1 MGDTNC
7 SRQISIQLTPP
18 HINKTSNE
26 MIWPLSR
33 SSLQRIRCSIV
44 EDLKKLGYLVTD
56 GTKFGGE
63 YVAYPGDPKLYHAQF
78 VIRTLYTEQSITP
91 CFLTAQTR
99 VSAATRKHLVLA
111 SVQEKIIKKRHKKQN
126 NKEKNEDSDI
136 LTKDKFTN
144 KLHSNERIVIYG

>member
-1 MGDTNC
+1 MG
-7 SRQISIQLTPP
+7 
-18 HINKTSNE
+18 
-26 MIWPLSR
+26 
-33 SSLQRIRCSIV
+33 

-78 VIRTLYTEQSITP
+78 VIRILYTEESITP

-111 SVQEKIIKKRHKKQN
+111 SVQEKTIKKRHKEEN
-126 NKEKNEDSDI
+126 DKEKNKVSNI
-136 LTKDKFTN
+136 LTKNNPTR
-144 KLHSNERIVIYG
+144 KL

>member
-1 MGDTNC
+1 MG
-7 SRQISIQLTPP
+7 
-18 HINKTSNE
+18 
-26 MIWPLSR
+26 
-33 SSLQRIRCSIV
+33 

-78 VIRTLYTEQSITP
+78 VIRILYTEQSIPP

-126 NKEKNEDSDI
+126 DREKNKASNI
-136 LTKDKFTN
+136 LTKNNFTI
-144 KLHSNERIVIYG
+144 KLYSNERIIR